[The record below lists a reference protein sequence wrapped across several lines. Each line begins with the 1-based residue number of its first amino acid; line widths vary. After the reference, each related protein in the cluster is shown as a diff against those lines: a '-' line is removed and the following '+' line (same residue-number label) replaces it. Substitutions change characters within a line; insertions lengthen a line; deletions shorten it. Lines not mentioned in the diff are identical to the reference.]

1 MRRAVLTRLFH
12 TIRYLKAKQIY
23 YRLFYALRKKVR
35 KAMKISPVLE
45 MEAKGIPLTLEES
58 ITPLPSYSDGTFT
71 FLNLTHRFEK
81 KIDWNFSG
89 FGKLWTYNL
98 NYFEFLLQP
107 DMSRERGLALIEEF
121 IDGIQ
126 NVKDGLEPFP
136 VSLRG
141 INWIKFLSKYK
152 IENKSI
158 DSSLRAQYAV
168 LEDNLEYH
176 LLGNHLLEN
185 GFSLLFGAYYF
196 RDEKMYEKAKEILTA
211 ELNEQVL
218 KDGAHFELS
227 PMYHQIMLFRML
239 DCINLVKNSDWKGAE
254 LLEMLNEKASIML
267 GWLKKMKFS
276 DGTVP
281 LLNDS
286 AQKIAP
292 TPGEL
297 EEYAGLLGVER
308 VEKPLGDSGYRV
320 FENGNYKIVADVG
333 KIGPDYIPGHAHSDT
348 FSFVLYVKGAPF
360 IVDTGT
366 STYETNERRF
376 AERATSAH
384 NTVMLDGM
392 EQSEVWGGFRVARR
406 AYVFDLEESEK
417 SIKARHDG
425 YKSRLNAIHEREF
438 VFNENSIKI
447 SDKIV
452 SSTTHDARF
461 FLHFHPG
468 IKPVVEKD
476 RIVCENAAIS
486 VKNADIAMSDYYYA
500 PEFNTLQKAAVAELS
515 FEKEMEIEIIL

>member
-1 MRRAVLTRLFH
+1 MRRARLITLFH
-12 TIRYLKAKQIY
+12 TVRYLKAKQIY
-23 YRLFYALRKKVR
+23 YRLFYTLRKKVR
-35 KAMKISPVLE
+35 KAMKISPVFE
-45 MEAKGIPLTLEES
+45 MEAQGSPLMLQES
-58 ITPLPSYSDGTFT
+58 IVPASSYDDGRFT
-71 FLNLTHRFEK
+71 FLNLTHRFDE
-81 KIDWNFSG
+81 KIDWNFSE

-98 NYFEFLLQP
+98 NYFDFLMQP
-107 DMSRERGLALIEEF
+107 NMSRERGLELIEEF
-121 IDGIQ
+121 IGDIR
-126 NVKDGLEPFP
+126 NIKDGLEPFP

-141 INWIKFLSKYK
+141 INWIKFLSKHK

-158 DSSLRAQYAV
+158 DSSLKAQYAV
-168 LEDNLEYH
+168 LQDNLEYH

-196 RDEKMYEKAKEILTA
+196 RDEKMYAKAKEILTE
-211 ELNEQVL
+211 ELEEQIL

-227 PMYHQIMLFRML
+227 PMYHQIMLFRVL
-239 DCINLVKNSDWKGAE
+239 DCINLVKNSDWKSAE
-254 LLEMLNEKASIML
+254 LLEMLSEKASIML
-267 GWLKKMKFS
+267 GWLKKMKFT

-292 TPGEL
+292 TPEEL
-297 EEYAGLLGVER
+297 EEYAGLLGVET

-320 FENGNYKIVADVG
+320 YEKGNYKIVADVG
-333 KIGPDYIPGHAHSDT
+333 RIGPDYIPGHAHSDT
-348 FSFVLYVKGAPF
+348 FSFVLYVKGTPL

-376 AERATSAH
+376 AERSTSAH

-406 AYVFDLEESEK
+406 AYVFDLKESEK
-417 SIKARHDG
+417 SIKACHDG

-438 VFNENSIKI
+438 VFNEKCIRI

-452 SSTTHDARF
+452 SNSPHDARF

-476 RIVCENAAIS
+476 KIVCENAAIL
-486 VKNADIAMSDYYYA
+486 VKNADIAMSDYFYA